1 MLSSFLPPQHDESK
15 SADFTPRLADGKRK
29 DAQCGAG
36 LCASAGDGRRTL
48 AMPSDNVKALPDS
61 ATPESACACKPS
73 STPSFSSRTAFG
85 QPPAGTSGETGPMRA
100 FSSVLTDSLS

>member
-1 MLSSFLPPQHDESK
+1 MLSSFLPPQHDEPK

-29 DAQCGAG
+29 DVECGTG
-36 LCASAGDGRRTL
+36 LCASNGDGRRTL

-61 ATPESACACKPS
+61 VTPGSACACKPPS
-73 STPSFSSRTAFG
+73 APSFSSRTAFG
-85 QPPAGTSGETGPMRA
+85 QPTADASGETGPMRA